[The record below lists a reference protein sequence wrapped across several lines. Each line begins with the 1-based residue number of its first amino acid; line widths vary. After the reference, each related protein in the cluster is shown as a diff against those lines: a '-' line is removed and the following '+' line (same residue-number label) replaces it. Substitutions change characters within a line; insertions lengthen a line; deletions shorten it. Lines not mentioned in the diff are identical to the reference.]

1 MSKDNSFPD
10 IELPV
15 EVRDYINRLKSL
27 TESQERELK
36 LIRDRN
42 ERLEKR
48 LKNVQAYNEE
58 LREQV
63 TCHGFKIIT

>member
-1 MSKDNSFPD
+1 MAQDDPFPD
-10 IELPV
+10 VDLPV
-15 EVRDYINRLKSL
+15 EVRDYIYRLKSL

-42 ERLEKR
+42 ERLEKK

-63 TCHGFKIIT
+63 